1 MNALFPGLRLAVPVT
16 ELRLREE
23 LLTGGFTAL
32 PVAW

>member
-23 LLTGGFTAL
+23 RLTGGLTAL